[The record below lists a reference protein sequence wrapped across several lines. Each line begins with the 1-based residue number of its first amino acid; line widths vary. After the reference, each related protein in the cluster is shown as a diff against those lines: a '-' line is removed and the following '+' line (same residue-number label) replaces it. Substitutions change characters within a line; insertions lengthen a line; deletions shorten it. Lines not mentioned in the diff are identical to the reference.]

1 MQETSEA
8 NSPTGVRIA
17 RATLRQVQECVIA
30 PAEGMAIFRRFGLGA
45 RPVRKGGETE

>member
-8 NSPTGVRIA
+8 NSPTGIRIA

-30 PAEGMAIFRRFGLGA
+30 QAVKMADFCRSGLGA
-45 RPVRKGGETE
+45 RPERKGGETE